1 MQSASWIALLRRI
14 PANLHDGMILS
25 LTTGSE
31 VVVQRFVKL
40 DADVAI
46 LRGRMAGTQDNG
58 RLVILPYN
66 NFIAINFT
74 RRLSDEEVEAIF
86 GKNTQA
92 FAAGMALSAAS
103 SGENEATEATKA
115 TENGANDA
123 ATGNDNADG
132 SSVPAKPA
140 MPSKTILIAKLR
152 ARLSEANKSAG

>member
-14 PANLHDGMILS
+14 PVNLHDGLILS

-40 DADVAI
+40 DGDVAI

-58 RLVILPYN
+58 RLVILPYGYL
-66 NFIAINFT
+66 IAINFT
-74 RRLSDEEVEAIF
+74 RRISDAEVETIF

-92 FAAGMALSAAS
+92 FAAGIALSAAS
-103 SGENEATEATKA
+103 SAENETTEAAETDA
-115 TENGANDA
+115 ENDVTVADHANS
-123 ATGNDNADG
+123 G
-132 SSVPAKPA
+132 SAPAKPA

-152 ARLSEANKSAG
+152 ARLKEANKPVG

>member
-14 PANLHDGMILS
+14 PANLHDGLVLT
-25 LTTGSE
+25 LTTGGE

-58 RLVILPYN
+58 RVVVLPYN
-66 NFIAINFT
+66 NLIAINFT
-74 RRLSDEEVEAIF
+74 RRMSDAEVDTVF

-92 FAAGMALSAAS
+92 FAASIALSAPAAEVEAS
-103 SGENEATEATKA
+103 DGNETAGGDDGGEA
-115 TENGANDA
+115 
-123 ATGNDNADG
+123 DNADG
-132 SSVPAKPA
+132 GSAPAKPA

-152 ARLSEANKSAG
+152 ARLNEANK

>member
-14 PANLHDGMILS
+14 PANLHDGLVLT
-25 LTTGSE
+25 LTTGGE

-58 RLVILPYN
+58 RLVVLPYSN
-66 NFIAINFT
+66 LIAINFT
-74 RRLSDEEVEAIF
+74 RRISDAEIETIF

-92 FAAGMALSAAS
+92 FAASISLSAP
-103 SGENEATEATKA
+103 AT
-115 TENGANDA
+115 TESESAG
-123 ATGNDNADG
+123 GNDVAAHEDGDNANADA
-132 SSVPAKPA
+132 VNAPAKPA

-152 ARLSEANKSAG
+152 ARLNEANKSNG